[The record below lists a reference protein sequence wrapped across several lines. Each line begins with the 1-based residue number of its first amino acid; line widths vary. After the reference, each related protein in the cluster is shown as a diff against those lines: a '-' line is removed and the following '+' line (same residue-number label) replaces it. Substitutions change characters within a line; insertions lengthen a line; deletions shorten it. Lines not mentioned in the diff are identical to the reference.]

1 MSPPLLHLD
10 QVRVE
15 YESIVA
21 VNQVSLTV
29 EPGMILGLL
38 GPNGAGKTSLMSA
51 IAGLVEVTSGEIS
64 ICGTSLFS
72 DRATALTMLGFQPD
86 IPPIYPDLSVREFLT
101 IFASAYGIPK
111 AQRLPR
117 IIEVLERVRLKDK
130 LDHPTGGLSRGMM
143 QRMFLAKTLIPD
155 PPLLVLD
162 EPASGLDP
170 IARQELADLIKDLGA
185 QGKAVVISSHVLEEL
200 NNVCDALCVMSR
212 GEILDSGKIADVRR
226 RLNPPTELHLEFVR
240 LHSSATE
247 QLIRAHLSE
256 MVDSITEVPSGYL
269 ITLNTSELNQP
280 INEVTAQLLKTLI
293 DAGYAPAQCYIREA
307 NLQDLF
313 LRLAKE
319 HV

>member
-1 MSPPLLHLD
+1 MSTPLLHLD

-15 YESIVA
+15 YESVVA

-86 IPPIYPDLSVREFLT
+86 IPPIYPDLSVREFLMV
-101 IFASAYGIPK
+101 FASAYGISK

-200 NNVCDALCVMSR
+200 NHVCDALCVMSR
-212 GEILDSGKIADVRR
+212 GEILDSGKIEDVRR
-226 RLNPPTELHLEFVR
+226 RLNPPTELHLEFVG
-240 LHSSATE
+240 LHTSATE
-247 QLIRAHLSE
+247 QLIRGQLSE
-256 MVDSITEVPSGYL
+256 MVDTFTEVPSGYL
-269 ITLNTSELNQP
+269 ITLDTSELDRP
-280 INEVTAQLLKTLI
+280 INEVTAQLLKALV
-293 DAGYAPAQCYIREA
+293 DAGHAPAQCYIREA